1 LLLTNFV
8 SGTRKKETKQSSKNQ
23 TNARPRERLRG
34 LKYLSS
40 QGALQLCHRAQS
52 QAWENSFATT
62 LT

>member
-8 SGTRKKETKQSSKNQ
+8 SGTRKKRQNKVQKNQ

-52 QAWENSFATT
+52 QAWEDFFATT